1 VVVADRAGAAAAGS
15 LSDRGKIIMHSQNFM
30 KTVLLPFAIFATS
43 AFAQQAAPA
52 QSFPSAGKAAH
63 ELYQAVKHGD
73 TGEIAKILGGGSE
86 LASTADP
93 DQDKTERDMFVEKY
107 KEMHRLARETDGSV
121 TLYIGAENWPFPIPL
136 LTDSGSWHFDAETGR
151 KEVLYRRIGDNEE
164 RAIATCHAFVA
175 ARKSASAPDILP
187 QTLVALTKEAPTAE
201 PVRFHGY
208 YFRVLS
214 QPKGSGRFTLIA
226 YPAEY
231 RSSGVMTFIVTS
243 RDMVYQKDL
252 GMDTAATAGAMSAF
266 RRDGSWVIA
275 DK

>member
-1 VVVADRAGAAAAGS
+1 M
-15 LSDRGKIIMHSQNFM
+15 IMHSQNIL
-30 KTVLLPFAIFATS
+30 KTLLLPFAFFAIS
-43 AFAQQAAPA
+43 GFAQQTEG
-52 QSFPSAGKAAH
+52 FPSAGKAAH

-73 TGEIAKILGGGSE
+73 TGEIAKILGGASE
-86 LASTADP
+86 LASTTDP

-107 KEMHRLARETDGSV
+107 REMHRLARETDGSV

-136 LTDSGSWHFDAETGR
+136 LANNGSWHFDTETGK

-175 ARKSASAPDILP
+175 ARKNASAAETLP
-187 QTLVALTKEAPTAE
+187 QSLVALTKDASATA

-208 YFRVLS
+208 LFRLVS
-214 QPKGSGRFTLIA
+214 QSNGGGKFTLIA

-231 RSSGVMTFIVTS
+231 RSSGVMSFIVTS
-243 RDMVYQKDL
+243 RDIIYQKDL
-252 GMDTAATAGAMSAF
+252 GMDTAATAGALTAF
-266 RRDGSWVIA
+266 RKDGSWAIA

>member
-1 VVVADRAGAAAAGS
+1 
-15 LSDRGKIIMHSQNFM
+15 MHSQNTT
-30 KTVLLPFAIFATS
+30 KTVLLPFAIFAVCG
-43 AFAQQAAPA
+43 FAQQTA
-52 QSFPSAGKAAH
+52 QTEAFPSAGKAAH

-73 TGEIAKILGGGSE
+73 NGEIAKILGGASE

-93 DQDKTERDMFVEKY
+93 DQDKTERDLFVEKY

-136 LTDSGSWHFDAETGR
+136 LANNGSWHFDTETGS

-164 RAIATCHAFVA
+164 SAIATCHAFVA
-175 ARKSASAPDILP
+175 ARKNASAPNIIP
-187 QTLVALTKEAPTAE
+187 QSLVALTKEATPA

-208 YFRVLS
+208 HFRVIS
-214 QPKGSGRFTLIA
+214 QAKGAGRFTLIA

-243 RDMVYQKDL
+243 RDTVYQKDL
-252 GMDTAATAGAMSAF
+252 GMDTAATAGAMPAF
-266 RRDGSWVIA
+266 RKDGSWIIA

>member
-1 VVVADRAGAAAAGS
+1 
-15 LSDRGKIIMHSQNFM
+15 MQSQNIL
-30 KTVLLPFAIFATS
+30 KAVLLPLAILAVS
-43 AFAQQAAPA
+43 GWAQQTA
-52 QSFPSAGKAAH
+52 STEGFPSAGKAAH

-73 TGEIAKILGGGSE
+73 TGEIAKILGGASE

-93 DQDKTERDMFVEKY
+93 DQDKTERDQFVEKY

-136 LTDSGSWHFDAETGR
+136 LANNGSWHFDTETGS

-164 RAIATCHAFVA
+164 RAIASCHAFVA
-175 ARKSASAPDILP
+175 ARKNASAPETLP
-187 QTLVALTKEAPTAE
+187 QSLVALTKDASA

-208 YFRVLS
+208 FFRVIS

-243 RDMVYQKDL
+243 RDIVYQKDL
-252 GMDTAATAGAMSAF
+252 GMDTAATVGAMTTF
-266 RRDGSWVIA
+266 RKDGSWVIA

>member
-1 VVVADRAGAAAAGS
+1 MY
-15 LSDRGKIIMHSQNFM
+15 LQNTF
-30 KTVLLPFAIFATS
+30 KTVVLPFAIFAMS
-43 AFAQQAAPA
+43 GFAQQTA
-52 QSFPSAGKAAH
+52 STEGFPSAGKAAH

-73 TGEIAKILGGGSE
+73 TGEIAKILGGASE

-107 KEMHRLARETDGSV
+107 REMHRLARETDGSV

-136 LTDSGSWHFDAETGR
+136 LANNGSWRFDTETGS

-164 RAIATCHAFVA
+164 RAITTCHAFVA
-175 ARKSASAPDILP
+175 ARKNASATQSLP
-187 QTLVALTKEAPTAE
+187 QSLVALTNDASPAA

-208 YFRVLS
+208 YFRVIS
-214 QPKGSGRFTLIA
+214 QAKGTGKFTLIA

-231 RSSGVMTFIVTS
+231 RSSGVMSFIVTS
-243 RDMVYQKDL
+243 RDIVYQKDL
-252 GMDTAATAGAMSAF
+252 GMNTAATVGAMTAF
-266 RRDGSWVIA
+266 RRDGSWVMG

>member
-1 VVVADRAGAAAAGS
+1 MY
-15 LSDRGKIIMHSQNFM
+15 KH
-30 KTVLLPFAIFATS
+30 KLLPFTICAIFAVPGY
-43 AFAQQAAPA
+43 AQQPAPNE
-52 QSFPSAGKAAH
+52 SFPTAGKAAH

-73 TGEIAKILGGGSE
+73 TGEIAKILGGASE
-86 LASTADP
+86 LASTEDP
-93 DQDKTERDMFVEKY
+93 EQDKTERDMFVEKY

-136 LTDSGSWHFDAETGR
+136 LTENGSWHFDVENGK

-175 ARKSASAPDILP
+175 ARKSNAADTLP
-187 QTLVALTKEAPTAE
+187 QSLVALTKEASTPA

-208 YFRVLS
+208 YFRVIS
-214 QPKGSGRFTLIA
+214 QPKGNGRFTVIA

-243 RDMVYQKDL
+243 RDIVYQKDL
-252 GMDTAATAGAMSAF
+252 GMDTADAASKMSAF
-266 RRDGSWVIA
+266 RKDGSWAIA

>member
-1 VVVADRAGAAAAGS
+1 
-15 LSDRGKIIMHSQNFM
+15 MHSKNSL
-30 KTVLLPFAIFATS
+30 KTTVLLPFALFAMCGL
-43 AFAQQAAPA
+43 AQQTAPTEG
-52 QSFPSAGKAAH
+52 FPSAGKAAH

-73 TGEIAKILGGGSE
+73 TGEIAKILGGASE

-93 DQDKTERDMFVEKY
+93 DQDKNERDMFVEKY
-107 KEMHRLARETDGSV
+107 KEMHRLASEGDGSV

-136 LTDSGSWHFDAETGR
+136 LASNGSWHFDTEIGA

-175 ARKSASAPDILP
+175 ARKNAAAPDVLP
-187 QTLVALTKEAPTAE
+187 QSLVALTKEASTPA

-208 YFRVLS
+208 YFRVIS
-214 QPKGSGRFTLIA
+214 QAKGTGRFTLLA

-243 RDMVYQKDL
+243 RGIVYQKDL
-252 GMDTAATAGAMSAF
+252 GMDTPATAAALPAF
-266 RRDGSWVIA
+266 RKDGSWAIA

>member
-1 VVVADRAGAAAAGS
+1 
-15 LSDRGKIIMHSQNFM
+15 MHSQNSM
-30 KTVLLPFAIFATS
+30 KTVLLPFALFAVYGL
-43 AFAQQAAPA
+43 AQQTAPTEG
-52 QSFPSAGKAAH
+52 FPSAGRAAH

-73 TGEIAKILGGGSE
+73 TGEIAKILGGASE

-121 TLYIGAENWPFPIPL
+121 TLYIGAQNWPFPIPL
-136 LTDSGSWHFDAETGR
+136 LANNGSWHFDIETGR

-175 ARKSASAPDILP
+175 ARKNASAPDVLP
-187 QTLVALTKEAPTAE
+187 RSLVALTKDASASA

-208 YFRVLS
+208 YFRVIS
-214 QPKGSGRFTLIA
+214 QVKGSGRFSLIA

-231 RSSGVMTFIVTS
+231 RSSGVMSFIVTS
-243 RDMVYQKDL
+243 RDVVYQKDL
-252 GMDTAATAGAMSAF
+252 GMDTAATAAAMAAF
-266 RRDGSWVIA
+266 HKDASWVVA

>member
-1 VVVADRAGAAAAGS
+1 
-15 LSDRGKIIMHSQNFM
+15 MQSQNIL
-30 KTVLLPFAIFATS
+30 KTVSLPIVIFA
-43 AFAQQAAPA
+43 AYGFAQQTA
-52 QSFPSAGKAAH
+52 QTEGFPSAGKAAH

-73 TGEIAKILGGGSE
+73 TGEIAKILGGASE

-93 DQDKTERDMFVEKY
+93 DQDKTERDQFVEKY

-136 LTDSGSWHFDAETGR
+136 LANSGSWHFDTETGR

-175 ARKSASAPDILP
+175 ARKSASAPETLP
-187 QTLVALTKEAPTAE
+187 QSLVALTKDASTAA

-208 YFRVLS
+208 YFRVIS
-214 QPKGSGRFTLIA
+214 QPKGTGRFTLIA

-252 GMDTAATAGAMSAF
+252 GMDTAAAASAMLAF
-266 RRDGSWVIA
+266 HKDASWAAA

>member
-1 VVVADRAGAAAAGS
+1 MHLQNILKTAG
-15 LSDRGKIIMHSQNFM
+15 
-30 KTVLLPFAIFATS
+30 VLLAIFAVS
-43 AFAQQAAPA
+43 GSAQQAASTE
-52 QSFPSAGKAAH
+52 SFPSAGKAAH
-63 ELYQAVKHGD
+63 ELYRAVKQGD
-73 TGEIAKILGGGSE
+73 TSEIAKILGGASE

-93 DQDKTERDMFVEKY
+93 DLDKTEREQFVEKY
-107 KEMHRLARETDGSV
+107 REMHRLGRETDGSV

-136 LTDSGSWHFDAETGR
+136 LANNGSWHFDTETGR

-175 ARKSASAPDILP
+175 ARKNASTPDILP
-187 QTLVALTKEAPTAE
+187 QSLVALAKEASAAA

-208 YFRVLS
+208 YFRMVS
-214 QPKGSGRFTLIA
+214 QANGGGRFTLIA

-243 RDMVYQKDL
+243 RDVVYQKDL
-252 GMDTAATAGAMSAF
+252 GMDTAAAAGAMTVF
-266 RRDGSWVIA
+266 RKDSSWAIA

>member
-1 VVVADRAGAAAAGS
+1 
-15 LSDRGKIIMHSQNFM
+15 MHSQNFM
-30 KTVLLPFAIFATS
+30 KTVLLPFAIFAVCG
-43 AFAQQAAPA
+43 FAQQTASTE
-52 QSFPSAGKAAH
+52 SFPSAGKAAH

-73 TGEIAKILGGGSE
+73 TGEIAKILGGASE

-93 DQDKTERDMFVEKY
+93 DQDKTERDQFVEKY
-107 KEMHRLARETDGSV
+107 REMHRLGRETDGSV

-136 LTDSGSWHFDAETGR
+136 LANNGSWHFDTETGK
-151 KEVLYRRIGDNEE
+151 KEVLFRRIGDNEE

-175 ARKSASAPDILP
+175 ARKNSSDPEALP
-187 QTLVALTKEAPTAE
+187 QSLVALTKDASPAA

-208 YFRVLS
+208 YFRVIS
-214 QPKGSGRFTLIA
+214 QAKGNGRFTLIA

-243 RDMVYQKDL
+243 RDVVYQKDL
-252 GMDTAATAGAMSAF
+252 GMDTAATAGAMTAF
-266 RRDGSWVIA
+266 RKDGSWAIA

>member
-1 VVVADRAGAAAAGS
+1 
-15 LSDRGKIIMHSQNFM
+15 MHSQNFM
-30 KTVLLPFAIFATS
+30 KTVLLPFAIFAVCG
-43 AFAQQAAPA
+43 FAQQTASTE
-52 QSFPSAGKAAH
+52 SFPSAGKAAH

-73 TGEIAKILGGGSE
+73 TGEIAKILGGASE

-93 DQDKTERDMFVEKY
+93 DQDKTERDLFVEKY
-107 KEMHRLARETDGSV
+107 REMHRLARETDGSV

-136 LTDSGSWHFDAETGR
+136 LANNGSWRFDTDTGS

-164 RAIATCHAFVA
+164 SAIAACHAFVA
-175 ARKSASAPDILP
+175 ARKNASAPDILP
-187 QTLVALTKEAPTAE
+187 QSLVALTKEASPAD

-208 YFRVLS
+208 YFCVIS

-231 RSSGVMTFIVTS
+231 RSSGVMSFIVSS

-252 GMDTAATAGAMSAF
+252 GMDTAATASAMSAF
-266 RRDGSWVIA
+266 RKDASWAIA